1 MTSDFR
7 LMKLLN
13 RERSS
18 IERMSLIGKI
28 SVILPQLEALI
39 IMVVLKMVEQME
51 DIATLIQRR

>member
-1 MTSDFR
+1 
-7 LMKLLN
+7 MKLLN

-28 SVILPQLEALI
+28 SLILPQLKALI

>member
-13 RERSS
+13 RGRFS
-18 IERMSLIGKI
+18 IVRMSLIGRI
-28 SVILPQLEALI
+28 SVISPQLEAII
-39 IMVVLKMVEQME
+39 IMVVLKMVEQMG